1 MSLFVLDSIT
11 PPTIAHKDPEV
22 VSPLTTLMINNLLF
36 LRNATF
42 NRSCKLHILTD
53 KAFLPCLLAF
63 LQSRQQHPRVRA
75 YTAATLWSV
84 LYSHQG
90 VKAAI
95 NNEEIRTELGLLQN
109 EYSRQVDIEKY
120 SHYRDNGVDPAHEFG
135 GTNIVVNKD
144 REVEAC
150 ANKKMEEFTLLAIN
164 GIMHLLDAKA
174 V

>member
-1 MSLFVLDSIT
+1 MSAEVAKEIMKIKAIDELQAQLQPICKNEKDIKFLKFYLTNYFGFLAAYSYTEEGAKAILRQKEVFEMSLFVLDSIT
-11 PPTIAHKDPEV
+11 PPAIAAKDPEV

-84 LYSHQG
+84 LYSH
-90 VKAAI
+90 
-95 NNEEIRTELGLLQN
+95 
-109 EYSRQVDIEKY
+109 
-120 SHYRDNGVDPAHEFG
+120 
-135 GTNIVVNKD
+135 
-144 REVEAC
+144 
-150 ANKKMEEFTLLAIN
+150 
-164 GIMHLLDAKA
+164 
-174 V
+174 